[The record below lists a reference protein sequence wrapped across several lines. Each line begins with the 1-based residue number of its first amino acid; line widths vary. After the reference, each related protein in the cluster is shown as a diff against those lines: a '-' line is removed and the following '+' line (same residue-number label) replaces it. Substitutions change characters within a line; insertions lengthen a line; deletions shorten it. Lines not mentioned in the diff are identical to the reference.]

1 MRHARVHL
9 QIRKRSESDTK
20 MVIWR
25 IIGTS
30 TRFEFSRRMQLNG
43 SDILLISRRRKK
55 ETNISQDLVVD
66 ELSLHNSMT
75 WSWESCQN
83 PLFGLDGSII
93 LTFNSLY
100 IRLNIFPNKRIIRLC
115 TVVAALRPL
124 HNWIFRRASLLT
136 SATSHVQSHVHGFT
150 RRGLQQHWYVSR
162 LTKAPDCLTF
172 S

>member
-100 IRLNIFPNKRIIRLC
+100 IRLNIFPNKRIIKLC
-115 TVVAALRPL
+115 TVVAASRPPSIIESSAEPHFWHL
-124 HNWIFRRASLLT
+124 QHPTFNHTFMASLEGVYSSTGTCRDWQKHLT
-136 SATSHVQSHVHGFT
+136 V
-150 RRGLQQHWYVSR
+150 
-162 LTKAPDCLTF
+162 
-172 S
+172 